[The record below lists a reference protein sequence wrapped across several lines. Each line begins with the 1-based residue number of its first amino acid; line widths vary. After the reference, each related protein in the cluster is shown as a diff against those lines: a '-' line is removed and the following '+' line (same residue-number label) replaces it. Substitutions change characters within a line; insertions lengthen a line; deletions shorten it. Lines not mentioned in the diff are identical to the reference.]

1 MKLLSSRARLAGLG
15 AVAILALALSAC
27 SASGGSGGSGSSG
40 DTKEVGV
47 TKTSIALATTNT
59 LSGAG
64 AASCAPSSDAAKLW
78 FDKVNAD
85 GGINGRKIN
94 YDVLDDGYD
103 PARALANIRSF
114 ETSKF
119 AVVGACG
126 SATTAAVY
134 QEMSRAG
141 FPLLF
146 PVNGTSAVVKPASKG
161 IFQALPLY
169 EDQSAAMVD
178 YGFKKFGKGSVFV
191 VVNPLGAYSSV
202 IDNAKTAVLTAGGKF
217 VNSAVANLGTPD
229 YTPIALQIKQAKPDY
244 VLISMGGTDGGKF
257 VSALAAQDA
266 MPNKAV
272 LGTTGPVAGAF
283 LTSYDP
289 SVADKLYLGAAI
301 KLPVDPTSPCG
312 KLLKGAQRN
321 DPIAITGCGEAQA
334 ITAAIKQTKPLTRE
348 NLDKT
353 IESWKNENAAPGVF
367 APFSFSATNH
377 VGISQLFIVQPK
389 GDAFHT
395 IASCPYGVNANSKA
409 ACKAIG

>member
-1 MKLLSSRARLAGLG
+1 MKLLTTRTRLAGVG
-15 AVAILALALSAC
+15 AVAVLALALSAC
-27 SASGGSGGSGSSG
+27 SASGSGGGSSSG
-40 DTKEVGV
+40 DSQEVGV

-85 GGINGRKIN
+85 GGINGRQID
-94 YDVLDDGYD
+94 YEVLDDGYD

-141 FPLLF
+141 LPLLF

-169 EDQSAAMVD
+169 EDQSAAMIN

-202 IDNAKTAVLTAGGKF
+202 IDNAKTAVLTGGGKF
-217 VNSAVANLGTPD
+217 IDSAVANLGTPD

-244 VLISMGGTDGGKF
+244 VLLSMGGTDGGKF
-257 VSALAAQDA
+257 ARALAAQNA

-283 LTSYDP
+283 LTAYDP
-289 SVADKLYLGAAI
+289 AVADQMYFGAAI
-301 KLPVDPTSPCG
+301 KLPVDSDSACG
-312 KLLKGAQRN
+312 KLLTGAQRN

-334 ITAAIKQTKPLTRE
+334 ITEAIKATKPLTRA
-348 NLDKT
+348 NLSKT
-353 IESWKNENAAPGVF
+353 IESWKNKDAAPGVF
-367 APFSFSATNH
+367 APFSFSSTNH
-377 VGISQLFIVQPK
+377 IGISQLFIVQPD
-389 GDAFHT
+389 GDAFRT
-395 IASCPYGVNANSKA
+395 IASCPYGVNADEKA
-409 ACKAIG
+409 ACKAID